1 MVHFLAADLSGEGA
15 IDAPPQVGFAV
26 NKAVGGSV
34 VRHQVSRR
42 LRHVVAAHLS
52 ELPPGSRVVVR
63 ALPPAATATSAELE
77 KDFVTAISRVAAC
90 A

>member
-1 MVHFLAADLSGEGA
+1 M
-15 IDAPPQVGFAV
+15 
-26 NKAVGGSV
+26 

-42 LRHVVAAHLS
+42 LARRGGGASERTAARGH
-52 ELPPGSRVVVR
+52 VVVR

-77 KDFVTAISRVAAC
+77 KDFVTAISRVAC